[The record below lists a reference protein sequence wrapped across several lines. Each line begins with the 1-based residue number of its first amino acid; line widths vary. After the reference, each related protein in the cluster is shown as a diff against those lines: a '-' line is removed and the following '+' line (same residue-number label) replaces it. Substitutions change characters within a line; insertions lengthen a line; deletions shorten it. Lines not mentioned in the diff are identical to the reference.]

1 MIETHK
7 DTHTKEKQRD
17 KEREDTTLR
26 ERQREAELLIISTYS
41 YSLFFAGYIYI
52 YIAKKLSSK
61 IKCFSK
67 FSIVRIWSK
76 FKKNHQILI
85 YGSSR

>member
-26 ERQREAELLIISTYS
+26 ERQREAELLISS
-41 YSLFFAGYIYI
+41 YSLFLAGYM
-52 YIAKKLSSK
+52 
-61 IKCFSK
+61 
-67 FSIVRIWSK
+67 
-76 FKKNHQILI
+76 
-85 YGSSR
+85 